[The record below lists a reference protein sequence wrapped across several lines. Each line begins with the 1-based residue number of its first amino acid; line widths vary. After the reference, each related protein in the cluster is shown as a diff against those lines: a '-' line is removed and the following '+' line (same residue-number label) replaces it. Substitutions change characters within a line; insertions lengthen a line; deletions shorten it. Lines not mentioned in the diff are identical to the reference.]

1 MTQVQK
7 AEGIQIPWMQK
18 LFVPPEESL
27 HWSKAPY
34 HFGKAAEF
42 TEIHDYLLIQ
52 LHPIS
57 LSFHVTVENS
67 EMKIG
72 DQDTQQRISYVPL
85 SCVST

>member
-1 MTQVQK
+1 MLKEFKFRECRSCLCLQRNLYTE
-7 AEGIQIPWMQK
+7 A
-18 LFVPPEESL
+18 
-27 HWSKAPY
+27 KAPY

-67 EMKIG
+67 EMKIR